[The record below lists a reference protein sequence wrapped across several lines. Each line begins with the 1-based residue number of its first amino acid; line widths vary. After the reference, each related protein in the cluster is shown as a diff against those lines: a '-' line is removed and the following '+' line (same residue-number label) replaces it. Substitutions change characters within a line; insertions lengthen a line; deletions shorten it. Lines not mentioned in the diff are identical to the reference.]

1 MPRIFA
7 EKPCYCTLFSVSCP
21 NNHNNFCLFN
31 SIKQREKTNERR
43 RKTIK
48 KPCWLSPCI
57 RVWVYESLI
66 VVSFVYPLHTFGRV
80 INTYTHRHNLLLLLL
95 LPCDNRKTL
104 RVIFIIF
111 FSFFFSW
118 HFVIW
123 NLLAFFCISS
133 AFKPLYLF
141 K

>member
-80 INTYTHRHNLLLLLL
+80 INTYIHTDTIFFFFFFRATIEKHCESFLSSFSRFFFMAFRHLKFIGFLLHF
-95 LPCDNRKTL
+95 L
-104 RVIFIIF
+104 RV
-111 FSFFFSW
+111 
-118 HFVIW
+118 
-123 NLLAFFCISS
+123 
-133 AFKPLYLF
+133 
-141 K
+141 